1 MMAMTCPPRWG
12 GWGPVAQVTC
22 AISKARL
29 VVSTPVV
36 A

>member
-1 MMAMTCPPRWG
+1 MMAMTCPPRVG

-22 AISKARL
+22 AISMARRI
-29 VVSTPVV
+29 VSTTVV